1 MKLSMCYGSP
11 MDKKSDRKN
20 YNTTLKV
27 ALIRDLKILAAK
39 TDRRV
44 NDLLEEAIKDLLTK
58 YKDNPR

>member
-1 MKLSMCYGSP
+1 